1 MRKTARA
8 PVVVIRGLV
17 LEGTPWSGSH
27 SAGGRR
33 RVPVRTVVLAADRR
47 RQARCGLSV
56 NASAGGPRGDR
67 QHRRRRRVLGLLV
80 SPDVDA
86 TIYRLAGVFDESVGY
101 GQKGIP
107 FSRWKALGRLGE
119 PTWFRIGDRDLAT
132 HVLRSQMLSSGCRL
146 TETSLELCRR
156 FGLASHVLPMTDDKV
171 RTRFVTDRGTLSF
184 QEYFVRERLA
194 PALHSIDIAGG
205 DAAESSPEVTAAL
218 VDADIVVIGPS
229 NPLISIAPIL
239 KVIGPQL
246 HRERTVA
253 VTPIVGGAA
262 LKGRLWRCFGRS
274 DSTRRLSRWLAS
286 THPSREPLSSIIATP
301 ARPAKSSDGYRVIVC
316 DTVMAD
322 GGAALAKAIS
332 AAF

>member
-1 MRKTARA
+1 M
-8 PVVVIRGLV
+8 L
-17 LEGTPWSGSH
+17 
-27 SAGGRR
+27 AGG
-33 RVPVRTVVLAADRR
+33 TGGAKLAAGF
-47 RQARCGLSV
+47 QSV
-56 NASAGGPRGDR
+56 LPPGDLA
-67 QHRRRRRVLGLLV
+67 VIANTGDDDEFWGLLV

-101 GQKGIP
+101 GQKGDT
-107 FSRWKALGRLGE
+107 FLTLDALGRLGE

-132 HVLRSQMLSSGCRL
+132 HVLRSQMLNSGCRL

-184 QEYFVRERLA
+184 QEYFVRDRLA
-194 PALHSIDIAGG
+194 PALQSIDIAGA
-205 DAAESSPEVTAAL
+205 DAAESTPEATAAL
-218 VDADIVVIGPS
+218 VDADLVVIGPS

-239 KVIGPQL
+239 KVIGRQL

-262 LKGRLWRCFGRS
+262 LKGPTVEMLRALGF
-274 DSTRRLSRWLAS
+274 D
-286 THPSREPLSSIIATP
+286 ATP
-301 ARPAKSSDGYRVIVC
+301 LEVARQYAHVAGMFVLDNRDAGVAREIEAMGYRVMVC

>member
-1 MRKTARA
+1 M
-8 PVVVIRGLV
+8 
-17 LEGTPWSGSH
+17 
-27 SAGGRR
+27 
-33 RVPVRTVVLAADRR
+33 RTVVLAGGTGGAKLAAGFQSMLQPGDLAVIANTAD
-47 RQARCGLSV
+47 
-56 NASAGGPRGDR
+56 DDEFW
-67 QHRRRRRVLGLLV
+67 GLLV

-101 GQKGIP
+101 GQKGDT
-107 FSRWKALGRLGE
+107 FLTLEALGRLGE

-205 DAAESSPEVTAAL
+205 DAAESTPEVTAAL
-218 VDADIVVIGPS
+218 VEADLVVIGPS

-262 LKGRLWRCFGRS
+262 LKGPTVEMLRALGF
-274 DSTRRLSRWLAS
+274 DAS
-286 THPSREPLSSIIATP
+286 PLEVARQYSSVAGTFVLDNRDAGAAGEIEAM
-301 ARPAKSSDGYRVIVC
+301 GYRVIVC

-322 GGAALAKAIS
+322 GGAALANAIS

>member
-1 MRKTARA
+1 M
-8 PVVVIRGLV
+8 L
-17 LEGTPWSGSH
+17 
-27 SAGGRR
+27 AGG
-33 RVPVRTVVLAADRR
+33 TGGAKLAAGF
-47 RQARCGLSV
+47 QSILQ
-56 NASAGGPRGDR
+56 PGDLA
-67 QHRRRRRVLGLLV
+67 VIANTADDDEFWGLLV

-86 TIYRLAGVFDESVGY
+86 TIYRLAGVFDDSVGY
-101 GQKGIP
+101 GQKGDT
-107 FSRWKALGRLGE
+107 FLTLEALGRLGE

-132 HVLRSQMLSSGCRL
+132 HVLRSQMLNSGCRL

-205 DAAESSPEVTAAL
+205 DAAESTPEATAAL
-218 VDADIVVIGPS
+218 LDADLVVIGPS

-239 KVIGPQL
+239 KVIGTQL

-253 VTPIVGGAA
+253 VTPIVGGSA
-262 LKGRLWRCFGRS
+262 LKGPTVEMLRALGF
-274 DSTRRLSRWLAS
+274 DAS
-286 THPSREPLSSIIATP
+286 PLEV
-301 ARPAKSSDGYRVIVC
+301 ARQYAPVAGTFVLDNRDAGAAGEIEAMGYQVIVC
-316 DTVMAD
+316 NTVMAD
-322 GGAALAKAIS
+322 GGAGLAQAIA

>member
-1 MRKTARA
+1 
-8 PVVVIRGLV
+8 
-17 LEGTPWSGSH
+17 
-27 SAGGRR
+27 
-33 RVPVRTVVLAADRR
+33 VRTVVLAGGTGGAKLAAGFQSMLQPGDLAVIANTAD
-47 RQARCGLSV
+47 
-56 NASAGGPRGDR
+56 DDEFW
-67 QHRRRRRVLGLLV
+67 GLLV

-86 TIYRLAGVFDESVGY
+86 TIYRLAGVFDDSVGY
-101 GQKGIP
+101 GQKGDT
-107 FSRWKALGRLGE
+107 FLTLEALGRLGE

-132 HVLRSQMLSSGCRL
+132 HVLRSQMLNSGCRL

-205 DAAESSPEVTAAL
+205 DAAESTPEATAAL
-218 VDADIVVIGPS
+218 VDADLVVIGPS

-239 KVIGPQL
+239 KVIGRQL

-262 LKGRLWRCFGRS
+262 LKGPTVEMLRALGF
-274 DSTRRLSRWLAS
+274 DAS
-286 THPSREPLSSIIATP
+286 PLEV
-301 ARPAKSSDGYRVIVC
+301 ARQYAPVAGTFVLDDRDAGAAGEIEAMGYQVIVC

-322 GGAALAKAIS
+322 GGAGLAQAIA